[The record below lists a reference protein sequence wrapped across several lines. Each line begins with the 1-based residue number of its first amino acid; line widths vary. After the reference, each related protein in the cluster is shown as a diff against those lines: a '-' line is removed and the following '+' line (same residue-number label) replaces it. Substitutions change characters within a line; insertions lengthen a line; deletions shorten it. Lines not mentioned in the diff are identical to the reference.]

1 MMRRILSVWLPHWP
15 ITRLT
20 RGSSASPDRPL
31 VTVETIRGVRHL
43 VAVGGHGEAQ
53 GLRPGQTLTD
63 ARAVCPSLL
72 PVEAEPAGD
81 EAALARLAA
90 WCERYTP
97 MAAPDPP
104 DGLWLDITGCTFLP
118 AADMS
123 PSSWP
128 GLSRPSPPAAVAQR
142 MAGTRPI
149 GIGLEEGAEKSS
161 PSPCGRGVGGGGW
174 AARRQDWRSCD
185 RPALCH
191 CDPSHRPPPA
201 RGGGESMRRLAPI
214 LMPVGTSPAMTGK
227 QAGGEACLVQD
238 LASRLERDGIP
249 CRLAIAGTTGAAWA
263 LARMGKDQEI
273 LPPGGEKAALADL
286 PVAGLRLDT
295 GTVTGLRRLGLR
307 TVGDLLQIPRAQI
320 TARFGAMPVLRLDQ
334 ALGAMEEAIDWPRPP
349 IEWQERLAF
358 AEPIG
363 TPEDLARALTR
374 LAERLCGRLAEQDK
388 GGRRFVARFFRVDEV
403 VPQIA
408 VTTALAV
415 RDPGYLTRLLGE
427 KLDTVDPGFGVEV
440 IALEAEIVAPLQ
452 APQGRLAD
460 LATPDATDRLAGV
473 VDTLTNRLGS
483 DQMSRAAPYASH
495 VPERAVRH
503 VPPLPVSQPSWVND
517 PGAPR
522 PIRLLRRPEEIEVI
536 APVPDDPPIRFSWR
550 GVAHRVRAAAG
561 PERIAAEWWRGRRA
575 GKRPD
580 TDLVRDY
587 YRVEDSD
594 GARFWI
600 FRAGLHAEDRMP
612 RWYLHGLFG

>member
-1 MMRRILSVWLPHWP
+1 MTRRILSVWLPHWP

-20 RGSSASPDRPL
+20 RNASVSPDRPL

-43 VAVGGHGEAQ
+43 VAVGAHGEAQ

-63 ARAVCPSLL
+63 ARAVCPALL
-72 PVEAEPAGD
+72 PVEADPAGD

-97 MAAPDPP
+97 MAAPGPP
-104 DGLWLDITGCTFLP
+104 DGLWLDITGCT
-118 AADMS
+118 
-123 PSSWP
+123 
-128 GLSRPSPPAAVAQR
+128 AVFDTE
-142 MAGTRPI
+142 TR
-149 GIGLEEGAEKSS
+149 
-161 PSPCGRGVGGGGW
+161 
-174 AARRQDWRSCD
+174 
-185 RPALCH
+185 
-191 CDPSHRPPPA
+191 
-201 RGGGESMRRLAPI
+201 
-214 LMPVGTSPAMTGK
+214 
-227 QAGGEACLVQD
+227 LVQD
-238 LASRLERDGIP
+238 LASRFERNGIP
-249 CRLAIAGTTGAAWA
+249 CHLAIAGAAGAAWA
-263 LARMGKDQEI
+263 LARMGKNQEI
-273 LPPGGEKAALADL
+273 LPPGEERAALADL

-307 TVGDLLQIPRAQI
+307 TVRDLLRIPRAQI

-363 TPEDLARALTR
+363 TPDDLARALSR
-374 LAERLCGRLAEQDK
+374 LAELLCGRLAEQGK
-388 GGRRFVARFFRVDEV
+388 GGRRFVARFFRVDED

-427 KLDTVDPGFGVEV
+427 RLETVDPGFGVEV
-440 IALEAEIVAPLQ
+440 IALEAEIVAPLRV
-452 APQGRLAD
+452 PQGRLTD
-460 LATPDATDRLAGV
+460 LATPDGTDLLATERLAGV
-473 VDTLTNRLGS
+473 VDTLTNRLSS
-483 DQMSRAAPYASH
+483 DQVSRVAPYASH
-495 VPERAVRH
+495 VPERAVRR

-517 PGAPR
+517 PAAPR

-575 GKRPD
+575 GKRPE

-600 FRAGLHAEDRMP
+600 FRAGLHTEDRMP